1 MAKNL
6 KWQDE
11 YWLLL
16 LQIYLQKP
24 VGIKPMYSKEMVDL
38 SMELHIAPNV
48 LFNKMCQI
56 ANLETPRIEY
66 FWELYGNNP
75 RKLKRAVNML
85 REMWGFNNA
94 LAFYEGVETQESFEK
109 DFKPISADSVL
120 TPVMLTLILD
130 LYFRLTPI
138 TMVEETPEVQEI
150 AKMMKIKP
158 QEVVEAMEAGC
169 SLLLID
175 EDTSATNFM
184 VRDSLMA
191 SVVSPDK
198 EPITP
203 FLERAR
209 DLYAK
214 AGISTILVAG
224 SSGAFF
230 HIADTVIQM
239 DNYVPVDIK
248 EKVIR
253 LLPGYPL
260 PAGNCLEMRMP
271 SSGRIMTK
279 DTTVHTRRNY
289 YGKQTDKPERIKIR
303 VNGTDGFSMG
313 HDEIDLRYIE
323 QIVDQEQMAAL
334 ADILKYV
341 CENMVDGRRTLGEAA
356 GKVVD
361 KLDKEG
367 FGFFR
372 QGGYIPAG
380 LAMPRAQEIYA
391 CLNRFRRP

>member
-158 QEVVEAMEAGC
+158 QEVVEAMEAFQHC
-169 SLLLID
+169 D
-175 EDTSATNFM
+175 
-184 VRDSLMA
+184 
-191 SVVSPDK
+191 P
-198 EPITP
+198 
-203 FLERAR
+203 
-209 DLYAK
+209 Y
-214 AGISTILVAG
+214 
-224 SSGAFF
+224 
-230 HIADTVIQM
+230 
-239 DNYVPVDIK
+239 
-248 EKVIR
+248 
-253 LLPGYPL
+253 
-260 PAGNCLEMRMP
+260 
-271 SSGRIMTK
+271 
-279 DTTVHTRRNY
+279 
-289 YGKQTDKPERIKIR
+289 
-303 VNGTDGFSMG
+303 
-313 HDEIDLRYIE
+313 
-323 QIVDQEQMAAL
+323 
-334 ADILKYV
+334 
-341 CENMVDGRRTLGEAA
+341 
-356 GKVVD
+356 
-361 KLDKEG
+361 
-367 FGFFR
+367 
-372 QGGYIPAG
+372 
-380 LAMPRAQEIYA
+380 
-391 CLNRFRRP
+391 LNRKDVMMGDLVLACQQIWRKYGNANPEDLASYAEQLKDYFK